1 MDAVAETLE
10 EVRRQLSQGQ
20 TKKAADSLSFAVGL
34 CEPGTVHQ
42 AELRSLAEQGKSR
55 TFLFGRRRW
64 DTIIEQIDALQTQQP
79 RAVGQ

>member
-1 MDAVAETLE
+1 MDSVSETLE
-10 EVRRQLSQGQ
+10 EVRRLMSQGQ

-42 AELRSLAEQGKSR
+42 AEMRSLAEQGR
-55 TFLFGRRRW
+55 ARAFVFGRRRW
-64 DTIIEQIDALQTQQP
+64 DAIIEQIDALQQQRP